1 MKAKS
6 IRYTPSGKIELSE
19 YELPPLNDHEVALKG
34 LYCGI
39 CSWDVSTCRLGEKMA
54 APAPPG
60 HEGVSVVTEV
70 GCKVTGIEP
79 GQTYAYGGFQTHMHA
94 SPSDLKG
101 KRLPDEPGDPAAW
114 LVEPVSCCVTAMDTS
129 PLRAGDKV
137 AVVGCGFMG
146 QIILQLLDH
155 SFAAEVHAFDVV
167 EDRLQL
173 ADDLN
178 RVVKH
183 PLKADSSPLADM
195 EAAFDIVY
203 DTTGAQGGLDAA
215 VRMTRVG
222 GHVNLF
228 GWLKGTEASFDPSAW
243 HLKGIT
249 VCNSSPSGQLRDPFP
264 AAIRLMT
271 QGIVRLR
278 PLITHEATMET
289 YAELMESI
297 LKGDSSY
304 VKGVVSLP

>member
-1 MKAKS
+1 
-6 IRYTPSGKIELSE
+6 
-19 YELPPLNDHEVALKG
+19 
-34 LYCGI
+34 
-39 CSWDVSTCRLGEKMA
+39 MA

-60 HEGVSVVTEV
+60 HEGVSMVTEV
-70 GCKVTGIEP
+70 GSKVSGIEP
-79 GQTYAYGGFQTHMHA
+79 GQYFAYGGFQTHMHA
-94 SPSDLKG
+94 SPSALKG
-101 KRLPDEPGDPAAW
+101 KRLPDDPGDPATW
-114 LVEPVSCCVTAMDTS
+114 LAEPVSCCVTAMDTS

-167 EDRLQL
+167 EHRLQL
-173 ADDLN
+173 VDDLN

-183 PLKADSSPLADM
+183 PLKTDSSLADM

-215 VRMTRVG
+215 VRMARIG

-228 GWLKGTEASFDPSAW
+228 GWLKGTEASFDPSSW

-264 AAIRLMT
+264 AAIRLMA

-278 PLITHEATMET
+278 PLITHEVPMDG
-289 YAELMESI
+289 YAGLMRSI
-297 LKGDSSY
+297 LDGNPDY
-304 VKGVVSLP
+304 VKGVVHLD